1 MMQKQQ
7 RIRIKKIRD
16 SARNMAC
23 TMNSPACNYDITTV
37 VLAHYNTPGESGTGL
52 KNDDTSAAY
61 LCSGCHFWADAKT
74 GRYTEQDHLFYWF
87 RACRRTWRLLITEGV
102 LK

>member
-1 MMQKQQ
+1 MKKQK

-16 SARNMAC
+16 SARGMPC
-23 TMNSPACNYDITTV
+23 TMESPVCSHNPDTV
-37 VLAHYNTPGESGTGL
+37 VLAHYSTLGESGMWL
-52 KNDDTSAAY
+52 KNDDTSAAF
-61 LCSGCHFWADAKT
+61 LCSNCHKWADAKT